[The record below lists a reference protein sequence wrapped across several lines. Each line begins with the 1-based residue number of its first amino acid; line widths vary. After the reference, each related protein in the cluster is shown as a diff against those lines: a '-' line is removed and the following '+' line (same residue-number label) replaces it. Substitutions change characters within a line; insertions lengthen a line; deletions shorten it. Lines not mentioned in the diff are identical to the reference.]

1 MSVELRVNKVV
12 HLYSDKPV
20 TICQD
25 FRMTDKTRSLKTI
38 GPLQPNTRP
47 RVCDIVYTIGDQ
59 KPNTEVLHP
68 QKGVLIPQRNTI
80 NI

>member
-1 MSVELRVNKVV
+1 
-12 HLYSDKPV
+12 
-20 TICQD
+20 
-25 FRMTDKTRSLKTI
+25 MTDKTRSLKTI

-80 NI
+80 NIW